1 MSADRNSLLGSPLV
15 LTGMLALVLA
25 GAWRTREWFRDTH
38 PDQVL
43 RSESAEWHE
52 AYDRWVDLGS
62 DAWPGVLDALQGDS
76 GPARRMAL
84 LAVASLRDA
93 PSEVRDEVRQLLSAP
108 DPADRREAL
117 VAWTGADRDPLHALD
132 ELATACGDEN
142 SIVRGTALEL
152 MLCIG
157 ADSIPRL
164 EPLAA
169 DRRHP
174 AQAAC
179 LQALLSL
186 EASSPSVV
194 ELARSLWQDEQLD
207 SDVRRYALALL
218 VCASQATLEE
228 LEQGVA
234 TRQPPIQSIALWGIR
249 EMGPAARRLAE
260 TLLALNLP
268 LKLSI
273 PREQTMDGQ
282 IVRFPAQAYVSM
294 PLTLDQIDP
303 AQSVPQIAFDE
314 DAGEEQMTDF
324 TLFSVLASIASPG
337 ELDLTSLEERLS
349 TLPALDQL
357 RGAEHLRQLGWSEE
371 RFGDSLETLFLEG
384 GTALRNPVALRLR
397 TAAPQRAERL
407 AARLRQQLAEDPS
420 EKERRVLLDQIAK
433 LTTSSETASGS
444 SGETTSPAASAPDP
458 EFISHLLELAEGP
471 DDALATSALQTLASL
486 GRDAFDSLPQLV
498 SLATAPLLVDLPAN
512 LNGQPSTAPGNA
524 VLMAPRP
531 NESSLPVP
539 RSDPLIGAGVPRR
552 QTALATVVAIN
563 QLQPRPIAE
572 VSALLRRTGEL
583 SPMRALAFEVEAAA
597 SQTPQ
602 DRLALA
608 REVFDWGDEMLQ
620 RRVVHWLGARLSLD
634 PESVP
639 LLLSWLKKSLS
650 EPLVVT
656 PQMVGLNSQESRH
669 TDEEVNL
676 RLLLLSY
683 LQSQPG
689 FPGVTEIAR
698 ECRDHLRFLPTA
710 EQRHGWRKVPLREL
724 LRQRRDQLQALDQIL
739 APGQTSS

>member
-1 MSADRNSLLGSPLV
+1 MSAARNSLLGSPLV

-38 PDQVL
+38 PDEVL
-43 RSESAEWHE
+43 RPESAEWHE
-52 AYDRWVDLGS
+52 AYDRWVEQGPA
-62 DAWPGVLDALQGDS
+62 AWPGVLDALQGDS

-84 LAVASLRDA
+84 LAVATLRDA
-93 PSEVRDEVRQLLSAP
+93 PPKVRDEVRQLLSAP

-117 VAWTGADRDPLHALD
+117 VAWTGADRDPLQALD

-142 SIVRGTALEL
+142 AIVRGTALEL

-157 ADSIPRL
+157 PDSISRL
-164 EPLAA
+164 EPLAVN
-169 DRRHP
+169 RRHP
-174 AQAAC
+174 AQTAC

-186 EASSPSVV
+186 NASTPSVM
-194 ELARSLWQDEQLD
+194 ELARSLWRDEQLD
-207 SDVRRYALALL
+207 TDVRRYALALL
-218 VCASQATLEE
+218 VCAGQATLDE
-228 LEQGVA
+228 LEQGVE
-234 TRQPPIQSIALWGIR
+234 TGQPLIQSIALWGIR
-249 EMGPAARRLAE
+249 EMGRPARSLAE
-260 TLLALNLP
+260 KLLTLKLP

-303 AQSVPQIAFDE
+303 SQSVPQIAFDE
-314 DAGEEQMTDF
+314 NAGEEQMTDF

-357 RGAEHLRQLGWSEE
+357 RAAQQMRQLGWTET
-371 RFGDSLETLFLEG
+371 RFGDQVEALFLEG
-384 GTALRNPVALRLR
+384 GTAIRNPAALLLR
-397 TAAPQRAERL
+397 TEAPQRAERL
-407 AARLRQQLAEDPS
+407 AASLRQQLAADPS
-420 EKERRVLLDQIAK
+420 ENERRVLLDQISK
-433 LTTSSETASGS
+433 LTTSSETASS
-444 SGETTSPAASAPDP
+444 SAGETTPKAATAPDP
-458 EFISHLLELAEGP
+458 EFISHLLVLAEGP
-471 DDALATSALQTLASL
+471 DDALAISALQTLASL
-486 GRDAFDSLPQLV
+486 GRDALGSLPQLV
-498 SLATAPLLVDLPAN
+498 SLATAPRVLDLPGTPE
-512 LNGQPSTAPGNA
+512 GQPPAGSGKPL
-524 VLMAPRP
+524 LMTTRP
-531 NESSLPVP
+531 NESSLPVARP
-539 RSDPLIGAGVPRR
+539 DPFIGAGVPRR

-563 QLQPRPIAE
+563 QIQPRPISE
-572 VSALLRRTGEL
+572 VSQLLRRSGEP

-597 SQTPQ
+597 SEASQ

-620 RRVVHWLGARLSLD
+620 RRVVHWLGGRLSQD

-639 LLLSWLKKSLS
+639 LLLNWLKKSLS
-650 EPLVVT
+650 GPLVVT
-656 PQMVGLNSQESRH
+656 PQMVGLNSQEARH
-669 TDEEVNL
+669 ADEEVNL

-683 LQSQPG
+683 LQSQTGVPD
-689 FPGVTEIAR
+689 VTELAR
-698 ECRDHLRFLPTA
+698 ECREQLKLLPIA
-710 EQRHGWRKVPLREL
+710 GQRPGWRKVPLRDL

>member
-1 MSADRNSLLGSPLV
+1 MRADRNSLLGSPLV

-38 PDQVL
+38 PDEVL
-43 RSESAEWHE
+43 RPESAEWHE
-52 AYDRWVDLGS
+52 AYDRWVEQGPA
-62 DAWPGVLDALQGDS
+62 AWPGVLDALQGDS

-84 LAVASLRDA
+84 LAVATLRDA
-93 PSEVRDEVRQLLSAP
+93 PPKVRDEVRQLLSAP

-117 VAWTGADRDPLHALD
+117 VAWTGADRDPLQALD

-142 SIVRGTALEL
+142 AIVRGTALEL

-157 ADSIPRL
+157 PDSISRL
-164 EPLAA
+164 EPLAVN
-169 DRRHP
+169 RRHP
-174 AQAAC
+174 AQTAC

-186 EASSPSVV
+186 NASSPSVM
-194 ELARSLWQDEQLD
+194 ELARSLWRDEQLD
-207 SDVRRYALALL
+207 TDVRRYALALL
-218 VCASQATLEE
+218 VCAGQATLDE
-228 LEQGVA
+228 LEQGVE
-234 TRQPPIQSIALWGIR
+234 TGQPLIQSIALWGIR
-249 EMGPAARRLAE
+249 EMGRPARSLAE
-260 TLLALNLP
+260 KLLTLKLP

-303 AQSVPQIAFDE
+303 SQSVPQIAFDE
-314 DAGEEQMTDF
+314 NAGEEQMTDF

-357 RGAEHLRQLGWSEE
+357 RAAQQMRQLGWTET
-371 RFGDSLETLFLEG
+371 RFGDQVEALFLEG
-384 GTALRNPVALRLR
+384 GTAIRNPAALLLR
-397 TAAPQRAERL
+397 TEAPQRAERL
-407 AARLRQQLAEDPS
+407 AASLRQQLAADPS
-420 EKERRVLLDQIAK
+420 ESERRVLLDQISK
-433 LTTSSETASGS
+433 LTTSSEAASS
-444 SGETTSPAASAPDP
+444 SAGETTPKAATAPDP
-458 EFISHLLELAEGP
+458 EFISHLLVLAEGP
-471 DDALATSALQTLASL
+471 DDALAISALQTLASL
-486 GRDAFDSLPQLV
+486 GRDALGSLPQLV
-498 SLATAPLLVDLPAN
+498 SLATAPRVLDLPGTPE
-512 LNGQPSTAPGNA
+512 GQPPAGSGKPL
-524 VLMAPRP
+524 LMTTRP
-531 NESSLPVP
+531 NESSLPVARP
-539 RSDPLIGAGVPRR
+539 DPFIGAGVPRR

-563 QLQPRPIAE
+563 QIQPRPISE
-572 VSALLRRTGEL
+572 VSQLLRRSGEP

-597 SQTPQ
+597 SEASQ

-620 RRVVHWLGARLSLD
+620 RRVVHWLGGRLSQD

-639 LLLSWLKKSLS
+639 LLLNWLKKSLS
-650 EPLVVT
+650 GPLVVT
-656 PQMVGLNSQESRH
+656 PQMVGLNSQEARH
-669 TDEEVNL
+669 ADEEVNL

-683 LQSQPG
+683 LQSQT
-689 FPGVTEIAR
+689 GVPDVRELAR
-698 ECRDHLRFLPTA
+698 ECREQLKLLPIA
-710 EQRHGWRKVPLREL
+710 GQRPGWRKVPLRDL

>member
-207 SDVRRYALALL
+207 SNVRRYALALL
-218 VCASQATLEE
+218 VCTSQATLEE

-249 EMGPAARRLAE
+249 EMGPPARGLAE
-260 TLLALNLP
+260 KLLALNLP

-357 RGAEHLRQLGWSEE
+357 RAAEHLRQLGWSEE

-384 GTALRNPVALRLR
+384 GTAIRNPVALWLR

-407 AARLRQQLAEDPS
+407 AASLRQQLAEDPS
-420 EKERRVLLDQIAK
+420 ERERRVLLDQLAK
-433 LTTSSETASGS
+433 LTTSSETVSGS
-444 SGETTSPAASAPDP
+444 SEETTLAVVPAANPD
-458 EFISHLLELAEGP
+458 FIPHLLELAEGP
-471 DDALATSALQTLASL
+471 DDALAISALQTLASL

-498 SLATAPLLVDLPAN
+498 SLATAPPLVDLPAN
-512 LNGQPSTAPGNA
+512 LNGQPSTASGNA

-563 QLQPRPIAE
+563 QLQPRRIAE
-572 VSALLRRTGEL
+572 VSALLRRTDEL

-620 RRVVHWLGARLSLD
+620 RRVVHWLGARLSQD

-639 LLLSWLKKSLS
+639 LLLNWLKKSLS

-676 RLLLLSY
+676 RLLLLSC
-683 LQSQPG
+683 LQSQRG

-710 EQRHGWRKVPLREL
+710 EQRQGWRKVPLREL

>member
-1 MSADRNSLLGSPLV
+1 MRADRNSLLGSPLV

-38 PDQVL
+38 PDEVL
-43 RSESAEWHE
+43 RPESAEWHE
-52 AYDRWVDLGS
+52 AYDRWVEQGPA
-62 DAWPGVLDALQGDS
+62 AWPGVLDALQGDS

-84 LAVASLRDA
+84 LAVATLRDA
-93 PSEVRDEVRQLLSAP
+93 PPKVRDEVRQLLSAP

-117 VAWTGADRDPLHALD
+117 VAWTGADRDPLQALD

-142 SIVRGTALEL
+142 AIVRGTALEL

-157 ADSIPRL
+157 PDSISRL
-164 EPLAA
+164 EPLAVN
-169 DRRHP
+169 RRHP
-174 AQAAC
+174 AQTAC

-186 EASSPSVV
+186 NASTPSVM
-194 ELARSLWQDEQLD
+194 ELARSLWRDEQLD
-207 SDVRRYALALL
+207 TDVRRYALALL
-218 VCASQATLEE
+218 VCAGQATLDE
-228 LEQGVA
+228 LEQGVE
-234 TRQPPIQSIALWGIR
+234 TGQPLIQSIALWGIR
-249 EMGPAARRLAE
+249 EMGRPARSLAE
-260 TLLALNLP
+260 KLLTLKLP

-303 AQSVPQIAFDE
+303 SQSVPQIAFDE
-314 DAGEEQMTDF
+314 NAGEEQMTDF

-357 RGAEHLRQLGWSEE
+357 RAAQQMRQLGWTET
-371 RFGDSLETLFLEG
+371 RFGDQVEALFLEG
-384 GTALRNPVALRLR
+384 GTAIRNPAALLLR
-397 TAAPQRAERL
+397 TEAPQRAERL
-407 AARLRQQLAEDPS
+407 AASLRQQLAADPS
-420 EKERRVLLDQIAK
+420 ENERRVLLDQISK
-433 LTTSSETASGS
+433 LTTSSETASS
-444 SGETTSPAASAPDP
+444 SAGETTPKAATAPDP
-458 EFISHLLELAEGP
+458 EFISHLLVLAEGP
-471 DDALATSALQTLASL
+471 DDALAISALQTLASL
-486 GRDAFDSLPQLV
+486 GRDALGSLPQLV
-498 SLATAPLLVDLPAN
+498 SLATAPLVTDLPATPQA
-512 LNGQPSTAPGNA
+512 QPAAGTATA
-524 VLMAPRP
+524 LLMTTRP

-539 RSDPLIGAGVPRR
+539 RADPFLGAGVPRR

-563 QLQPRPIAE
+563 QIQPRPISE
-572 VSALLRRTGEL
+572 VSQLLRRSGEP

-597 SQTPQ
+597 SEASQ

-620 RRVVHWLGARLSLD
+620 RRVVHWLGGRLSQD

-639 LLLSWLKKSLS
+639 LLLNWLKKSLS
-650 EPLVVT
+650 GPLVVT
-656 PQMVGLNSQESRH
+656 PQMVGLNSQEARH
-669 TDEEVNL
+669 ADEEVNL

-683 LQSQPG
+683 LQSQTGVPD
-689 FPGVTEIAR
+689 VTELAR
-698 ECRDHLRFLPTA
+698 ECREQLKLLPIA
-710 EQRHGWRKVPLREL
+710 GQRPGWRKVPLRDL

>member
-1 MSADRNSLLGSPLV
+1 MRADRNSLLGSPLV

-38 PDQVL
+38 PDEVL
-43 RSESAEWHE
+43 RPESAEWHE
-52 AYDRWVDLGS
+52 AYDRWVEQGPA
-62 DAWPGVLDALQGDS
+62 AWPGVLDALQGDS

-84 LAVASLRDA
+84 LAVATLRDA
-93 PSEVRDEVRQLLSAP
+93 PPKVRDEVRQLLSAP

-117 VAWTGADRDPLHALD
+117 VAWTGADRDPLQALD

-142 SIVRGTALEL
+142 AIVRGTALEL

-157 ADSIPRL
+157 PDSISRL
-164 EPLAA
+164 EPLAVN
-169 DRRHP
+169 RRHP
-174 AQAAC
+174 AQTAC

-186 EASSPSVV
+186 NASSPSVM
-194 ELARSLWQDEQLD
+194 ELARSLWRDEQLD
-207 SDVRRYALALL
+207 TDVRRYALALL
-218 VCASQATLEE
+218 VCAGQATLDE
-228 LEQGVA
+228 LEQGVE
-234 TRQPPIQSIALWGIR
+234 TGQPLIQSIALWGIR
-249 EMGPAARRLAE
+249 EMGRPARSLAE
-260 TLLALNLP
+260 KLLTLKLP

-303 AQSVPQIAFDE
+303 SQSVPQIAFDE
-314 DAGEEQMTDF
+314 NAGEEQMTDF

-357 RGAEHLRQLGWSEE
+357 RAAQQMRQLGWTET
-371 RFGDSLETLFLEG
+371 RFGDQVEALFLEG
-384 GTALRNPVALRLR
+384 GTAIRNPAALLLR
-397 TAAPQRAERL
+397 TEAPQRAERL
-407 AARLRQQLAEDPS
+407 AASLRQQLAADPS
-420 EKERRVLLDQIAK
+420 ENERRVLLDQISK
-433 LTTSSETASGS
+433 LTTSSEAASS
-444 SGETTSPAASAPDP
+444 SAGETTPKAATAPDP
-458 EFISHLLELAEGP
+458 EFISHLLVLAEGP
-471 DDALATSALQTLASL
+471 DDALAISALQTLASL
-486 GRDAFDSLPQLV
+486 GRDALGSLPQLV
-498 SLATAPLLVDLPAN
+498 SLATAPRVLDLPGTPE
-512 LNGQPSTAPGNA
+512 GQPPAGSGKPL
-524 VLMAPRP
+524 LMTTRP
-531 NESSLPVP
+531 NESSLPVARP
-539 RSDPLIGAGVPRR
+539 DPFIGAGVPRR

-563 QLQPRPIAE
+563 QIQPRPISE
-572 VSALLRRTGEL
+572 VSQLLRRSGEP

-597 SQTPQ
+597 SEASQ

-620 RRVVHWLGARLSLD
+620 RRVVHWLGGRLSQD

-639 LLLSWLKKSLS
+639 LLLNWLKKSLS
-650 EPLVVT
+650 GPLVVT
-656 PQMVGLNSQESRH
+656 PQMVGLNSQEARH
-669 TDEEVNL
+669 ADEEVNL

-683 LQSQPG
+683 LQSQTGVPD
-689 FPGVTEIAR
+689 VTELAR
-698 ECRDHLRFLPTA
+698 ECREQLKLLPIA
-710 EQRHGWRKVPLREL
+710 GQRPGWRKVPLRDL

>member
-1 MSADRNSLLGSPLV
+1 MRADRNSLLGSPLV

-38 PDQVL
+38 PDEVL
-43 RSESAEWHE
+43 RPESAEWHE
-52 AYDRWVDLGS
+52 AYDRWVEQGPA
-62 DAWPGVLDALQGDS
+62 AWPGVLDALQGDS

-84 LAVASLRDA
+84 LAVATLRDA
-93 PSEVRDEVRQLLSAP
+93 PPKVRDEVRQLLSAP

-117 VAWTGADRDPLHALD
+117 VAWTGADRDPLQALD

-142 SIVRGTALEL
+142 AIVRGTALEL

-157 ADSIPRL
+157 PDSISRL
-164 EPLAA
+164 EPLAVN
-169 DRRHP
+169 RRHP
-174 AQAAC
+174 AQTAC

-186 EASSPSVV
+186 NASTPSVM
-194 ELARSLWQDEQLD
+194 ELARSLWRDEQLD
-207 SDVRRYALALL
+207 TDVRRYALALL
-218 VCASQATLEE
+218 VCAGQATLDE
-228 LEQGVA
+228 LEQGVE
-234 TRQPPIQSIALWGIR
+234 TGQPLIQSIALWGIR
-249 EMGPAARRLAE
+249 EMGRPARSLAE
-260 TLLALNLP
+260 KLLTLKLP

-303 AQSVPQIAFDE
+303 SQSVPQIAFDE
-314 DAGEEQMTDF
+314 NAGEEQMTDF

-357 RGAEHLRQLGWSEE
+357 RAAQQMRQLGWTET
-371 RFGDSLETLFLEG
+371 RFGDQVEALFLEG
-384 GTALRNPVALRLR
+384 GTAIRNPAALLLR
-397 TAAPQRAERL
+397 TEAPQRAERL
-407 AARLRQQLAEDPS
+407 AASLRQQLAADPS
-420 EKERRVLLDQIAK
+420 ENERRVLLDQISK
-433 LTTSSETASGS
+433 LTTSSETASS
-444 SGETTSPAASAPDP
+444 SAGETTPKAATAPDP
-458 EFISHLLELAEGP
+458 EFISHLLVLAEGP
-471 DDALATSALQTLASL
+471 DDALAISALQTLASL
-486 GRDAFDSLPQLV
+486 GRDALGSLPQLV
-498 SLATAPLLVDLPAN
+498 SLATAPLVTDLPATPQA
-512 LNGQPSTAPGNA
+512 QPAAGTATA
-524 VLMAPRP
+524 LLMTTRP

-539 RSDPLIGAGVPRR
+539 RADPFLGAGVPRR

-563 QLQPRPIAE
+563 QIQPRPISE
-572 VSALLRRTGEL
+572 VSQLLRRSGEP

-597 SQTPQ
+597 SEASQ

-620 RRVVHWLGARLSLD
+620 RRVVHWLGGRLSQD

-639 LLLSWLKKSLS
+639 LLLNWLKKSLS
-650 EPLVVT
+650 GPLVVT
-656 PQMVGLNSQESRH
+656 PQMVGLNSQEARH
-669 TDEEVNL
+669 ADEEVNL

-683 LQSQPG
+683 LQSQT
-689 FPGVTEIAR
+689 GVPDVRELAR
-698 ECRDHLRFLPTA
+698 ECREQLKLLPIA
-710 EQRHGWRKVPLREL
+710 GQRPGWRKVPLRDL

>member
-249 EMGPAARRLAE
+249 EMGPPARGLAE

-471 DDALATSALQTLASL
+471 DDALATSALQTLAWSGCVRQFAAAGEPRDRPTL
-486 GRDAFDSLPQLV
+486 GGFA
-498 SLATAPLLVDLPAN
+498 
-512 LNGQPSTAPGNA
+512 GQPQWPAIHRSRQRSAHGAPAQRIEPASSPVRSADRRWCSPASNRAGDGGGDQPASTPAHRGGECIAAPNRGT
-524 VLMAPRP
+524 
-531 NESSLPVP
+531 LPDAGPGVRSRGGRQPDPAGSIGPGP
-539 RSDPLIGAGVPRR
+539 RS
-552 QTALATVVAIN
+552 
-563 QLQPRPIAE
+563 
-572 VSALLRRTGEL
+572 
-583 SPMRALAFEVEAAA
+583 
-597 SQTPQ
+597 
-602 DRLALA
+602 
-608 REVFDWGDEMLQ
+608 
-620 RRVVHWLGARLSLD
+620 
-634 PESVP
+634 
-639 LLLSWLKKSLS
+639 
-650 EPLVVT
+650 
-656 PQMVGLNSQESRH
+656 
-669 TDEEVNL
+669 L
-676 RLLLLSY
+676 RL
-683 LQSQPG
+683 G
-689 FPGVTEIAR
+689 G
-698 ECRDHLRFLPTA
+698 
-710 EQRHGWRKVPLREL
+710 
-724 LRQRRDQLQALDQIL
+724 
-739 APGQTSS
+739 